1 MRLFWVGLIF
11 GAGYVLGRPEGRA
24 KLAELSQR
32 PEVTQLRQR
41 AGSTVSSGAKTGQ
54 QQLAHAAHAV
64 KDKASEKLPGKTA
77 SGSDAVTEPAGARRG
92 LRLPSFPRRGGRPDT
107 STMPAAGPVET
118 ALGTATTG
126 TALGTAT
133 TGTSPGSSSVNA
145 VPATPLAASP
155 DAPDEPS

>member
-1 MRLFWVGLIF
+1 MTMKLFWAGLIC
-11 GAGYVLGRPEGRA
+11 GAGYVVGRPEGRA
-24 KLAELSQR
+24 KLAELSKR

-41 AGSTVSSGAKTGQ
+41 AASTVSSGAKTGQ
-54 QQLAHAAHAV
+54 QQLAHAAHAAHAV

-77 SGSDAVTEPAGARRG
+77 SGSDVVTAPAGARRG

-126 TALGTAT
+126 TPP
-133 TGTSPGSSSVNA
+133 SSSSVNA

>member
-1 MRLFWVGLIF
+1 MIF
-11 GAGYVLGRPEGRA
+11 GAGYALGRPEGRA
-24 KLAELSQR
+24 KLAELSKR

-41 AGSTVSSGAKTGQ
+41 AASTVSSGAKTGQ
-54 QQLAHAAHAV
+54 QQLVQAAHTV
-64 KDKASEKLPGKTA
+64 KDKASEKLTVKTA

-118 ALGTATTG
+118 AAGA
-126 TALGTAT
+126 AT
-133 TGTSPGSSSVNA
+133 TGTSPSSSSVNA